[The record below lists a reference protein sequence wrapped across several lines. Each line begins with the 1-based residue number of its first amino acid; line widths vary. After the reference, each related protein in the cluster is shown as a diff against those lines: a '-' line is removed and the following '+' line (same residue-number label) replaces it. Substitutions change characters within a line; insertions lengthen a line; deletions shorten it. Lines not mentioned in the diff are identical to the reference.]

1 MGDHCLGVESFQAEW
16 TSILELQIS
25 EVTVK
30 APRPLSRGVA
40 GHVHEKSEGIS
51 LAVLHLM
58 ALYVPL

>member
-25 EVTVK
+25 EVTG
-30 APRPLSRGVA
+30 GVA
-40 GHVHEKSEGIS
+40 GHVHEKSEGSS